1 MRFVI
6 LILLLTFPQ
15 VLVGCAPAADIA
27 AEEEGVRATSAQWL
41 EFAQERDASG
51 VASLFAEDGAL
62 FWEDRPP
69 TAGPAA
75 IEDFMR
81 RQFAEAPAD
90 GGEFG
95 PDRVFV
101 AASGD
106 LAVEQGT
113 FSSPTEEGRYITVYK
128 KVEDDWKVAADMSL
142 NTSPHGG
149 APAWAQESL
158 ARWYESFNARDAE
171 ALADLYTTDARV
183 GEAQGRSAI
192 IQSFQDDWA
201 ESDATCS
208 GGYDDFFVV
217 GTIAAGRGRD
227 VCEVNASDGSGSTT
241 VHSRWLALYEQ
252 QPDGTWLCIR
262 DRGEQAG
269 S

>member
-1 MRFVI
+1 MS
-6 LILLLTFPQ
+6 
-15 VLVGCAPAADIA
+15 PAVDMA
-27 AEEEGVRATSAQWL
+27 AEEEGVRAMSAQWL
-41 EFAQERDASG
+41 EFSQDGDASG
-51 VASLFAEDGAL
+51 IAGLFAEDGAL

-75 IEDFMR
+75 VEEFMR
-81 RQFAEAPAD
+81 RQFAEAPAE
-90 GGEFG
+90 GAEFG
-95 PDRVFV
+95 PDRIHV

-113 FSSPTEEGRYITVYK
+113 YSSPANEGRYITVYK
-128 KVEDDWKVAADMSL
+128 KVEDAWKVAADMSL
-142 NTSPHGG
+142 DTSPDGG
-149 APAWAQESL
+149 APAWAKESL
-158 ARWYESFNARDAE
+158 ARWYETFNARDAE
-171 ALADLYTTDARV
+171 ALADLYTADARV
-183 GEAQGRSAI
+183 GDARGRSAI

-201 ESDATCS
+201 ENDATCS
-208 GGYDDFFVV
+208 GGYDDFFLV

-227 VCEVNASDGSGSTT
+227 VCTVTPSDGSEATT

>member
-1 MRFVI
+1 M
-6 LILLLTFPQ
+6 
-15 VLVGCAPAADIA
+15 A

-41 EFAQERDASG
+41 EFSQGGDAAG

-75 IEDFMR
+75 VEEFMR
-81 RQFAEAPAD
+81 RQFAEAPA
-90 GGEFG
+90 GGGDFG
-95 PDRVFV
+95 PDRIFL

-113 FSSPTEEGRYITVYK
+113 FTEATDEGRYLTVYK
-128 KVEDDWKVAADMSL
+128 KVGEDWKVAADMSL
-142 NTSPHGG
+142 DATPHGG

-158 ARWYESFNARDAE
+158 ARWYETFNARDAE
-171 ALADLYTTDARV
+171 ALADLYAVNARV
-183 GEAQGRSAI
+183 GDAQGRSAI
-192 IQSFQDDWA
+192 VQSFQDDWA

-227 VCEVNASDGSGSTT
+227 VCTVNPADGGESTT
-241 VHSRWLALYEQ
+241 VYSRWLALYEQ

-262 DRGEQAG
+262 DRGEPVG